1 MGEEGY
7 DEENEVEL
15 PGKTANVKDAI
26 LPNVLRTLV
35 QKRKLVKEQMK
46 KEKDPVKLQ

>member
-35 QKRKLVKEQMK
+35 QKRKLVKE
-46 KEKDPVKLQ
+46 